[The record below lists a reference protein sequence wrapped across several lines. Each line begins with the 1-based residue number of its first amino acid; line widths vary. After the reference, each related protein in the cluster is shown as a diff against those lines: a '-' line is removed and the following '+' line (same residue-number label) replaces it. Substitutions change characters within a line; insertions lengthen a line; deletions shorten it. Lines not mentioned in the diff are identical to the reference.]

1 MAANT
6 ASATVVGQAYG
17 YSTLN
22 GYTTY
27 NPAYAGFGS
36 NNRYAFVL
44 QFITPEFIGASES
57 IAVDMVMGIGVGE
70 NVDLRYAICTSDAN
84 ITSYM
89 GTTATVNDE
98 NQVASGTLTIE
109 GLTAVLEKET
119 LTINTSALKPST
131 TYYLILWGAGDTG
144 VEIRQ
149 VNSEWGD
156 HSVSMGYNTGLVY
169 IDNGSGLEAYQAY
182 IDNGT
187 GWDLCIPHI
196 DNGTGWDVY
205 S

>member
-6 ASATVVGQAYG
+6 ASATVVSQAYG
-17 YSTLN
+17 YSSLSD
-22 GYTTY
+22 YTTY
-27 NPAYAGFGS
+27 NPAYAGYGS
-36 NNRYAFVL
+36 GNRYAYVL
-44 QFITPEFIGASES
+44 QFVTPEFIGASES
-57 IAVDMVMGIGVGE
+57 AAFDIVMGKGVGD
-70 NVDLRYAICTSDAN
+70 NVNLHYAICTSDAN

-89 GTTATVNDE
+89 NTTEAVSDE
-98 NQVASGTLTIE
+98 NQITSGTLTIE
-109 GLTAVLEKET
+109 GLVVAYEYKT
-119 LTINTSALKPST
+119 LTITTSALKPST
-131 TYYLILWGAGDTG
+131 TYYLILWGSEDTG
-144 VEIRQ
+144 IEIRQ
-149 VNSEWGD
+149 VNSEWGE
-156 HSVSMGYNTGLVY
+156 HSVTIGYNLGVVY